1 MADAYNRPCLFAENE
16 IDGSTLMDLTNDIEE
31 FKTVLPKSGHRLKV
45 KKVINQAENE
55 EGDAGSVCS
64 GSSAISSKYIT
75 DLTDNDTN
83 QDESEEDSVSFH
95 ILVCHIV

>member
-1 MADAYNRPCLFAENE
+1 
-16 IDGSTLMDLTNDIEE
+16 MDLTNDIGE

-55 EGDAGSVCS
+55 GDASSVC
-64 GSSAISSKYIT
+64 SAISSRYT

-83 QDESEEDSVSFH
+83 LQDEGEEDSVSFH